1 MALCKKG
8 VLLKFMKVSYPVY
21 LCAMKLL
28 CDSLCLFELS
38 CLNLNLRHMLDLIRK
53 RQCYQD
59 ENPNC
64 IINIDQM

>member
-1 MALCKKG
+1 MRKG

>member
-8 VLLKFMKVSYPVY
+8 VLLKFMKVSYTVY

-38 CLNLNLRHMLDLIRK
+38 CLNLKHIHMLDLIKVKAMPSR
-53 RQCYQD
+53 
-59 ENPNC
+59 
-64 IINIDQM
+64 